1 MTSNTVNRS
10 LFPIP
15 ILLALTVVGG
25 ITPGAWA
32 ESNGNAVS
40 RPFSSA
46 CSTRIEVLSPPNTF
60 PLQLHIDSECKSAHL
75 GLTVGSTSQ
84 TVVPASPPIG
94 QTLPLLIWNS
104 TTYRAANGDQ
114 LFVIFVG
121 SATADLVTGIVNFR
135 GTETFNGG
143 TGRFAGASG
152 TDSLEGSA
160 SNVTNTGEF
169 TTRGTLIY

>member
-1 MTSNTVNRS
+1 MTSKTVNRS
-10 LFPIP
+10 RFTIS
-15 ILLALTVVGG
+15 ILVTVSFLAG
-25 ITPGAWA
+25 ITPAAWA
-32 ESNGNAVS
+32 EPNGNAVS
-40 RPFSSA
+40 RPCPSA
-46 CSTRIEVLSPPNTF
+46 CSTRIAVLSPRNTF

-75 GLTVGSTSQ
+75 GLTIGSTSQ

-135 GTETFNGG
+135 
-143 TGRFAGASG
+143 
-152 TDSLEGSA
+152 
-160 SNVTNTGEF
+160 
-169 TTRGTLIY
+169 